1 VGSTSNLLEQKF
13 TTSQRSMAFKEMG
26 IRHNSMQ
33 NHLLEAQYNRS
44 LSPSKLNISNLKP
57 ISEQQPNQP
66 TSHPHDDDLNSSRN
80 SLMNAE
86 FDQALKKMN
95 RVKDNYSTHKKF
107 MDIVKS
113 KSMKALNRKA
123 SNPNLSSPSY
133 NNNHSFNSSFNS
145 TDKGE
150 LFPLNVPQES
160 RGSVPP
166 DARLGYMT
174 SPRAK
179 SMSKEPRLARA
190 DSQASQKSN
199 YSVFNSLSRR
209 IAKFRSSST
218 QPRNTDDS
226 VDEPDYSNST
236 SDLNYSSRAQH
247 EQSASQSQVSLEQRG
262 GDKSQDSG
270 VMSPKKLLKGLRARS
285 PFAKKQTSSSD
296 VSKKGSQPSLTV
308 SGGKIR
314 SFTVGSSVDH
324 ADETSKSKY

>member
-1 VGSTSNLLEQKF
+1 
-13 TTSQRSMAFKEMG
+13 MAFKEIG

-33 NHLLEAQYNRS
+33 NHLLEAQYNRK
-44 LSPSKLNISNLKP
+44 LSPSKINLSNLKP
-57 ISEQQPNQP
+57 INEQQASLQG
-66 TSHPHDDDLNSSRN
+66 SQQEDFNSSKGN
-80 SLMNAE
+80 LMNTE

-133 NNNHSFNSSFNS
+133 NQSFNSSFNS

-166 DARLGYMT
+166 DTRLGYMT

-218 QPRNTDDS
+218 QPRNKESDS
-226 VDEPDYSNST
+226 VDDPDYSNST
-236 SDLNYSSRAQH
+236 TDLNYNRSESQADQRSAAYD
-247 EQSASQSQVSLEQRG
+247 QSQNQSQVSLDQRSE
-262 GDKSQDSG
+262 KNPESA
-270 VMSPKKLLKGLRARS
+270 MSPKKLLKGLRARS
-285 PFAKKQTSSSD
+285 PFAKKQNSNAD
-296 VSKKGSQPSLTV
+296 LSKKLSQPNLTV
-308 SGGKIR
+308 SGGKIK
-314 SFTVGSSVDH
+314 SFTVGLSVDH
-324 ADETSKSKY
+324 ADDEEPSNRLKNIENYQT

>member
-57 ISEQQPNQP
+57 ISEQQANQP
-66 TSHPHDDDLNSSRN
+66 TSQHDELNSSRN

-133 NNNHSFNSSFNS
+133 NNQSFNSSFNS

-236 SDLNYSSRAQH
+236 TDLNYNSRAQH
-247 EQSASQSQVSLEQRG
+247 DQSASQSQVSLDQRS
-262 GDKSQDSG
+262 GDKSLDSG

-285 PFAKKQTSSSD
+285 PFAKKQTSNSD
-296 VSKKGSQPSLTV
+296 LSKKGSQPSLTV

-324 ADETSKSKY
+324 ADETSKSNY